1 MVAVKKRKIFSSF
14 FLSKIGLEI
23 MLSCVEIMLCYDL
36 ERKKAFQDDKNDNF
50 VKSKKCL
57 FSKVVNPR
65 FWSKNSKFFLV
76 FFVLSEI
83 GLKRMLSCGLEGKE
97 AFQDNKNVNFVKCEK
112 WVFSKGVNPWVWS
125 KI

>member
-1 MVAVKKRKIFSSF
+1 MVEVKKFKIFSSL

-57 FSKVVNPR
+57 FSKVVNPWFR
-65 FWSKNSKFFLV
+65 SKTSKFFPV
-76 FFVLSEI
+76 FVLSEI
-83 GLKRMLSCGLEGKE
+83 GLKRILSCGLEGKE
-97 AFQDNKNVNFVKCEK
+97 AFQDNKNVNFVKC
-112 WVFSKGVNPWVWS
+112 
-125 KI
+125 

>member
-1 MVAVKKRKIFSSF
+1 MVAVKKFKIFSSL
-14 FLSKIGLEI
+14 FLSKIGLET

-57 FSKVVNPR
+57 FSKVVNPWFR
-65 FWSKNSKFFLV
+65 SKNSKFFLV
-76 FFVLSEI
+76 FVLSEI

-97 AFQDNKNVNFVKCEK
+97 AFQDNKNVNFLKCEK
-112 WVFSKGVNPWVWS
+112 WVFSKGLNPWVWS

>member
-1 MVAVKKRKIFSSF
+1 MVAVKKFKFFSSL

-36 ERKKAFQDDKNDNF
+36 ERKKAFQDDKNDNY

-57 FSKVVNPR
+57 FSKVVNPW

-83 GLKRMLSCGLEGKE
+83 GLKGMLSCGLEGKE
-97 AFQDNKNVNFVKCEK
+97 AFSGQ
-112 WVFSKGVNPWVWS
+112 
-125 KI
+125 